1 VTLGSDCDIKFQVGP
16 QILNMFKSLAGV
28 FPIANT
34 PFHPDGSVDFES
46 QDRLIDYLIEQ
57 GAHGLGLF
65 GNASEGYALSGPER
79 IELMR
84 RITRR
89 VNGRVPLVASSGH
102 TGTDAAVELSK
113 EMEDLGADCLM
124 VLPPYFLKTDGDGL
138 MYYFSAISHAVKI
151 PIMVQDAPLMTQVA
165 MPPPLLARM
174 AREIEH
180 VQYLKLEAPPTPPKF
195 SAVARL
201 AQGSLTLFGGL
212 NCQFFIEEWQRGARG
227 QMPGSDRTR
236 DLVDIWNHLESANLD
251 AAWARFTRV
260 LPLLRFELQP
270 GLGVSAQ
277 KHNLVAEGVIAS
289 AHVRHPTA
297 ALDAE
302 SLAEL
307 AHLRQMVGREE
318 SQAAFSNT

>member
-1 VTLGSDCDIKFQVGP
+1 MNTPLS
-16 QILNMFKSLAGV
+16 GV

-34 PFHPDGSVDFES
+34 PFHPDGSIDFES
-46 QDRLIDYLIEQ
+46 QDRLIDHLLEQ
-57 GAHGLGLF
+57 GGHGLGLF
-65 GNASEGYALSGPER
+65 GNASEGYTLSSAER
-79 IELMR
+79 IELMG
-84 RITRR
+84 RISKR
-89 VNGRVPLVASSGH
+89 VKGRLPLVASSGH

-138 MYYFSAISHAVKI
+138 MHYFDAISKAVKI
-151 PIMVQDAPLMTQVA
+151 PIMVQDAPLMTQVV

-174 AREIEH
+174 GREIEN
-180 VQYLKLEAPPTPPKF
+180 VKYVKVEAPPTPAKLT
-195 SAVARL
+195 AVAKQ
-201 AQGSLTLFGGL
+201 AAGSLTLFGGL

-236 DLVDIWNHLESANLD
+236 DLVEIWNHLEAGRID
-251 AAWARFTRV
+251 AAWQVFIRI
-260 LPLLRFELQP
+260 LPLLRFQLQP

-277 KHNLVAEGVIAS
+277 KHNLVAAGVIAS

-297 ALDAE
+297 ALDDQ

-307 AHLRQMVGREE
+307 AELRRL
-318 SQAAFSNT
+318 ADRT

>member
-1 VTLGSDCDIKFQVGP
+1 LPTQE
-16 QILNMFKSLAGV
+16 SLYGV
-28 FPIANT
+28 YPIANT
-34 PFHPDGSVDFES
+34 PFHEDGSVDYES
-46 QDRLIDYLIEQ
+46 QDRLIDYLLEQ

-65 GNASEGYALSGPER
+65 GNASEGYALSGEER
-79 IELMR
+79 IALMR
-84 RITRR
+84 RIAKR

-113 EMEDLGADCLM
+113 EMEGLGADCLM

-138 MYYFSAISHAVKI
+138 MYYFGAISNAVKI

-165 MPPPLLARM
+165 MPPALLARM
-174 AREIEH
+174 GREIEN
-180 VQYLKLEAPPTPPKF
+180 VKYVKVEAPPTPGKF
-195 SAVARL
+195 TAVAKL
-201 AQGSLTLFGGL
+201 AGGALTLFGGL

-236 DLVDIWNHLESANLD
+236 DLVAIWNYLESGD
-251 AAWARFTRV
+251 KEAAWALFTRV

-289 AHVRHPTA
+289 AKVRHPTA
-297 ALDAE
+297 ALEAE
-302 SLAEL
+302 SVAEL
-307 AHLRQMVGREE
+307 AHLRQMVNREE
-318 SQAAFSNT
+318 PAAVSTR